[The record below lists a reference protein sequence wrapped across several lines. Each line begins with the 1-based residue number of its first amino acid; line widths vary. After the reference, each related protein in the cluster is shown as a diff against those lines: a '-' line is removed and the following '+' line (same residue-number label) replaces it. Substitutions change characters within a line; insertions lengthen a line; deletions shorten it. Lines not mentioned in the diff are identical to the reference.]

1 MAKSLQRKKPGYT
14 RSGEVKI
21 ISLSV
26 KQLTELKEKTQA
38 NKKQAKIQRRIDL
51 LKQRPGYTELV
62 AEVTQ
67 EAPAELG
74 WSSSDGRAPDL

>member
-1 MAKSLQRKKPGYT
+1 MSKSLQRKKPGYT

-26 KQLTELKEKTQA
+26 KQLMELKEKTQA

-51 LKQRPGYTELV
+51 LRRKPGYVEPV
-62 AEVTQ
+62 AEIKD
-67 EAPAELG
+67 EAQPV
-74 WSSSDGRAPDL
+74 

>member
-26 KQLTELKEKTQA
+26 RQLTELLDKTQF
-38 NKKQAKIQRRIDL
+38 NKKKAKIQRRIDM
-51 LKQRPGYTELV
+51 LKSRPGYVEPVLEVKEEAVTE
-62 AEVTQ
+62 
-67 EAPAELG
+67 
-74 WSSSDGRAPDL
+74 

>member
-26 KQLTELKEKTQA
+26 QQLTELKEKTQLK
-38 NKKQAKIQRRIDL
+38 KKQAKIQRRIDM
-51 LKQRPGYTELV
+51 LKSRPGYVEPTVE
-62 AEVTQ
+62 AAA
-67 EAPAELG
+67 EAP
-74 WSSSDGRAPDL
+74 

>member
-1 MAKSLQRKKPGYT
+1 MSKSIQRKKPGYT

-51 LKQRPGYTELV
+51 LKRRPGYREPV
-62 AEVTQ
+62 VEVK
-67 EAPAELG
+67 EAPVA
-74 WSSSDGRAPDL
+74 

>member
-26 KQLTELKEKTQA
+26 RQLTELKEKTQA

-51 LKQRPGYTELV
+51 LKQRSGYVESV
-62 AEVTQ
+62 VEVK
-67 EAPAELG
+67 EAPVA
-74 WSSSDGRAPDL
+74 

>member
-1 MAKSLQRKKPGYT
+1 MANKLTRKKPGYT

-26 KQLTELKEKTQA
+26 RQLTELKEKTQA

-51 LKQRPGYTELV
+51 LKRRPGYVEPVAPITE
-62 AEVTQ
+62 
-67 EAPAELG
+67 
-74 WSSSDGRAPDL
+74 

>member
-21 ISLSV
+21 ISLSI

-51 LKQRPGYTELV
+51 LKSRPGYKEPVVEV
-62 AEVTQ
+62 AEQ
-67 EAPAELG
+67 AAE
-74 WSSSDGRAPDL
+74 